1 MSMNS
6 ELNVL
11 ADNALSKLLD
21 IYQAQNRDYTWK
33 EFLDCFSTIINKQIE
48 EWKKEEI
55 EYK

>member
-55 EYK
+55 E

>member
-11 ADNALSKLLD
+11 ADNAFSKLLD

-33 EFLDCFSTIINKQIE
+33 EFLDCFSTIINKQIK

-55 EYK
+55 E